1 MIVYG
6 RNSIEEALD
15 EGLALKDITIAKGKE
30 EKFEGIMRKARE
42 QGVLV
47 KFAPY
52 AQIERDA
59 KTAKHMGIMAE
70 LELPPNI
77 IDDPHAEHD
86 WSAYDRLLALDGIT
100 DTGNLGAIV
109 RSALLLG
116 VDAIV
121 LPNDSS
127 ARITPAT
134 IKASAGAI
142 YRQKVIYL
150 NSLNHFLL
158 EVKEHGFFSYA
169 LVGHDATP
177 ITSMNFDGKVCLVI
191 GSEREGIRKSVRN
204 NCDEQVSIPTTGKLD
219 SFNASVASAIAMWE
233 VYRSHK

>member
-150 NSLNHFLL
+150 NSLNRFLL

-169 LVGHDATP
+169 LVGHDAAP